1 MRVTV
6 LYSIVGSDQITGSEI
21 FPGGDTVLDKK
32 NFSALATPR
41 HGRKSRG
48 TGTRPPEFRDANA
61 NFPHIL

>member
-32 NFSALATPR
+32 KLFGSCYTTAWA
-41 HGRKSRG
+41 
-48 TGTRPPEFRDANA
+48 
-61 NFPHIL
+61 